1 MQLLQDR
8 KKVDYYDKLFEDV
21 QEINNS
27 RQTIDN
33 APKTEDIF
41 INDELFSS
49 SDKKD
54 IKTLVDVIN
63 TATNVDDILSE
74 YEIQLHMFRRDLN

>member
-63 TATNVDDILSE
+63 TATNVDDILFE

>member
-63 TATNVDDILSE
+63 TATN
-74 YEIQLHMFRRDLN
+74 EIQLHMFRRDLN

>member
-63 TATNVDDILSE
+63 TATNVDDILFE
-74 YEIQLHMFRRDLN
+74 YEIQLLMFRRDLN